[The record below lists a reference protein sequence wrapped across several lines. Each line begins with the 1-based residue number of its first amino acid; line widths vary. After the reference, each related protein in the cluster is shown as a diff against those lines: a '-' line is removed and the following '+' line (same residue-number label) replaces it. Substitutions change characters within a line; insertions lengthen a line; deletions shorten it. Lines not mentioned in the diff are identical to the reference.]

1 MDISKK
7 CNMRG
12 FVLVDV
18 LIGIVILMVAL
29 LAIGGLYMQSS
40 HAIAFADDRTTAMN
54 WAKARIEELE
64 ASWDWRG
71 KPGGDAPV
79 APQDTGND
87 RPPRAGFR
95 RDTIVSLANVTEDDI
110 NKLLQIMDKSK
121 SNEEIITA
129 VNDQLILVT
138 VTVTWQE
145 KGVKQKAQLRTY
157 IERE

>member
-79 APQDTGND
+79 APPDVGND
-87 RPPRAGFR
+87 QPPRTGFH
-95 RDTIVSLANVTEDDI
+95 RDTTVSLANVTEDDVDM
-110 NKLLQIMDKSK
+110 LLRQLNTTKSRGQ
-121 SNEEIITA
+121 IITA

-138 VTVTWQE
+138 VVVTWNE
-145 KGVKQKAQLRTY
+145 NGVEQSAQLRTY